1 MTEPEV
7 PEPPDPAALDP
18 LVKTWPGGTDL
29 WRVHKLD
36 RRPAEFN
43 PGVDVGRFHPFSGF
57 AGKAVATLYAA
68 NTWEGAVSETLLR
81 NVPLRGAPRTK
92 RRAELEVRA
101 MSLLRLGREVPL
113 VELRGTGLRRLQL
126 KRRELIETEA
136 DQYSRSVRWAAAL
149 YQAVPQ
155 AGGLVWTSRLH
166 DPSAAVVFFG
176 DRVAEKDFSLVE
188 GPIPL
193 GFGKGLARVMEL
205 AEEAGIL
212 IAD

>member
-1 MTEPEV
+1 MTDPEV

-18 LVKTWPGGTDL
+18 LVKTWPGGADF
-29 WRVHKLD
+29 WRVHKLH

-43 PGVDVGRFHPFSGF
+43 SGVDVGRFHPFSGS
-57 AGKAVATLYAA
+57 AGKLVATLYAA
-68 NTWEGAVSETLLR
+68 DTWEGALSETVFR
-81 NVPLRGAPRTK
+81 DVPLRGAPRTK

-101 MSLLRLGREVPL
+101 MSRLRLAREVHL
-113 VELRGTGLRRLQL
+113 VELRGTGLRRLRLQ
-126 KRRELIETEA
+126 RRELIETEA
-136 DQYSRSVRWAAAL
+136 DQYPRAVRWAAAL

-155 AGGLVWTSRLH
+155 AAGLVWTSRLH
-166 DPSAAVVFFG
+166 DPSAVVVFFG
-176 DRVAEKDFSLVE
+176 DRVTEKDFSLVE

-193 GFGKGLARVMEL
+193 GFGRGLVRVMEL